1 MRTLI
6 TLLFLLPFISFAQIK
21 YSFDNTLTGVW
32 GTTKTGNQLTITVG
46 GSNSID
52 YKKFGFD
59 YNPSYIV
66 QYSPQLTNN
75 EYLSRQNLRY
85 NTSNYD
91 AFITHTYNYSFIR
104 GIDADN
110 FIGIGGGIK
119 SEQKDKFKV
128 SLSYA
133 ALYQKTD
140 FTTGVDKDYFR
151 HSLRTRVKL
160 TTNVIQFVSEVYF
173 QPEMTD
179 FKNQIINT
187 NNQIVLFPKNKVNI
201 TVQDLINYRSDSD
214 TKMIHKVTLGIKV
227 KFVKS

>member
-6 TLLFLLPFISFAQIK
+6 TLFFFIPIISFGQIK

-32 GTTKTGNQLTITVG
+32 GTTKTGNQLTITTVG
-46 GSNSID
+46 TNSID

-66 QYSPQLTNN
+66 QYSPKLTNN

-85 NTSNYD
+85 NTSYYD

-104 GIDADN
+104 EIDADN
-110 FIGIGGGIK
+110 FVGIGAGIK
-119 SEQKDKFKV
+119 TEQKDKFKI

-140 FTTGVDKDYFR
+140 FRLKVFQDYFR
-151 HSLRTRVKL
+151 HSIRTRIKW
-160 TTNVIQFVSEVYF
+160 TTNKIQFISEVYF
-173 QPEMTD
+173 QPDMTD
-179 FKNQIINT
+179 FKNQIINA
-187 NNQIVLFPKNKVNI
+187 NNQLVLFPKNKVNI
-201 TVQDLINYRSDSD
+201 TIQDLISYRSDSD
-214 TKMIHKVTLGIKV
+214 TKMIHKVTIGIKV
-227 KFVKS
+227 KIVKS